1 MQNNL
6 GRILHDNQS
15 LVCKAELHRFRDV
28 APALKY
34 VRGDSFQP
42 EHWRAL
48 FHKLGIDRVA
58 LPSALPEVPP
68 GERVVARLPQLP
80 LRDGKVDGAAFARA
94 LADAGG
100 TEKQLMLLD
109 IEALTSADDVTS
121 LLLSP
126 KGWLCTAEHK
136 SCQFTCV

>member
-1 MQNNL
+1 ML
-6 GRILHDNQS
+6 
-15 LVCKAELHRFRDV
+15 
-28 APALKY
+28 
-34 VRGDSFQP
+34 
-42 EHWRAL
+42 
-48 FHKLGIDRVA
+48 
-58 LPSALPEVPP
+58 
-68 GERVVARLPQLP
+68 
-80 LRDGKVDGAAFARA
+80 RA